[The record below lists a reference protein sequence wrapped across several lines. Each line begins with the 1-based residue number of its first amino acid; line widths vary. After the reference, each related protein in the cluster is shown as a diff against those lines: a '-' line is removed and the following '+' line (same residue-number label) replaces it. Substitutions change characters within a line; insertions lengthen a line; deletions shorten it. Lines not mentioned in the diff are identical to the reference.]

1 MLTAVV
7 MPCLNER
14 GTLEASLDSLRSA
27 SGESG
32 SGNAVFILVDNGSTD
47 GTLEVMRA
55 IKERSAPGEIIISE
69 EPVRGYVPARSR
81 GIVAAADIARRQDV
95 SADKLLIL
103 QVDADTL
110 YDPGYV
116 VAMQAVASTQSN
128 DVMLEGTTHSPH
140 RFLKGHPGFVDLAN
154 ETDAALR
161 DWIVDDSADVVID
174 DKVSG
179 FFYSAYLNWGGHQR
193 DYDRNGH
200 EIFAETSRLFLRGKR
215 TGAQHVR
222 VGTASAAPSRRKIL
236 RNPVRHFATAGFP
249 RNNAWWREWNSRNPG
264 ARDLA
269 TFEASDSKLA
279 LKAAVRTRQ
288 AHVVGL
294 FWLLP
299 LLVQQ
304 MCAPSGGNF
313 KRCPGTSDAASPI
326 FNETLNQPGAL
337 VDQVLHRV
345 DEWATDVYFSPTE
358 LGPRERDRLYFTAV
372 ERA

>member
-14 GTLEASLDSLRSA
+14 GTLETSLDSLRST

-32 SGNAVFILVDNGSTD
+32 SAHAVFILVDNGSTD
-47 GTLEVMRA
+47 GTLDVMRT
-55 IKERSAPGEIIISE
+55 IKARAAPGEVVVCE
-69 EPVRGYVPARSR
+69 ESVRGYVPARSR
-81 GIVAAADIARRQDV
+81 GILAAAEIARAQDV
-95 SADKLLIL
+95 TADKLLIL

-116 VAMQAVASTQSN
+116 AAMQAVASPQSN
-128 DVMLEGTTHSPH
+128 DIMLEGTTHPPH
-140 RFLKGHPGFVDLAN
+140 RFLKGHPGFVGLAN
-154 ETDAALR
+154 ETDAALA
-161 DWIVDDSADVVID
+161 DWMADDSADVVID

-179 FFYSAYLNWGGHQR
+179 FFYSAYLDWGGHQR
-193 DYDRNGH
+193 DYDSDGH

-215 TGAQHVR
+215 AGARHVR

-249 RNNAWWREWNSRNPG
+249 RNHAWWREWNSRNPG

-269 TFEASDSKLA
+269 TFEASDAKLA

-288 AHVVGL
+288 AHIVGL

-304 MCAPSGGNF
+304 IGAPGGGDF
-313 KRCPGTSDAASPI
+313 RRGPGIHEAAGPI
-326 FNETLNQPGAL
+326 FDETLNDPGAL
-337 VDQVLHRV
+337 LDKVLHKV
-345 DEWATDVYFSPTE
+345 DEWAADVYFSPAE
-358 LGPRERDRLYFTAV
+358 LGPGGRDRLYITAP
-372 ERA
+372 

>member
-14 GTLEASLDSLRSA
+14 GTLEASLNSLRTA
-27 SGESG
+27 SGKLG
-32 SGNAVFILVDNGSTD
+32 SSVFILVDNGSTD
-47 GTLEVMRA
+47 GTLDVMRA
-55 IKERSAPGEIIISE
+55 VKERAAPNEIIVCE
-69 EPVRGYVPARSR
+69 EPVRGYVPARCR
-81 GIVAAADIARRQDV
+81 GIVAAADIARQQDV
-95 SADKLLIL
+95 TADKLLIL

-116 VAMQAVASTQSN
+116 AAMQAVASAQSN
-128 DVMLEGTTHSPH
+128 NVLLEGTTHPPH

-154 ETDAALR
+154 ETDEALG
-161 DWIVDDSADVVID
+161 DWIADDSEDVVID

-269 TFEASDSKLA
+269 TFEASDSKLT
-279 LKAAVRTRQ
+279 LEAAVRTRQ

-299 LLVQQ
+299 LLVKQ
-304 MCAPSGGNF
+304 MCTPSGGNS
-313 KRCPGTSDAASPI
+313 KMGLGICDAAGPI
-326 FNETLNQPGAL
+326 FNETLNEPGTL
-337 VDQVLHRV
+337 LDRVLHKV
-345 DEWATDVYFSPTE
+345 DEWAANTYFSPAE
-358 LGPRERDRLYFTAV
+358 LGPDGRDRLISV
-372 ERA
+372 RPKKI

>member
-14 GTLEASLDSLRSA
+14 GTLEASLSSLRTA
-27 SGESG
+27 SGKFG
-32 SGNAVFILVDNGSTD
+32 SLVFILVDNGSTD
-47 GTLEVMRA
+47 GTLDLMRA
-55 IKERSAPGEIIISE
+55 VKERAAPGEIIVCE
-69 EPVRGYVPARSR
+69 EPVRGYVPARFR
-81 GIVAAADIARRQDV
+81 GIVAAANIARRQDIP
-95 SADKLLIL
+95 ADKLLIL

-116 VAMQAVASTQSN
+116 AAMQAVASVHSN
-128 DVMLEGTTHSPH
+128 NVVLEGTTHPPH
-140 RFLKGHPGFVDLAN
+140 RFLKGHPGFVGLAN
-154 ETDAALR
+154 QTDAALR
-161 DWIVDDSADVVID
+161 DWIADDSADVVID

-179 FFYSAYLNWGGHQR
+179 FFYSAYLDWGGHQR

-215 TGAQHVR
+215 TGAQHIR
-222 VGTASAAPSRRKIL
+222 VDAASAAPSRRKIL

-269 TFEASDSKLA
+269 TFEASDSKLT
-279 LKAAVRTRQ
+279 LKAAVRARQ

-304 MCAPSGGNF
+304 MCAASGANF
-313 KRCPGTSDAASPI
+313 KRCPGTSNAVGAT
-326 FNETLNQPGAL
+326 FNLTLNEPGVL
-337 VDQVLHRV
+337 LDKVLHRV
-345 DEWATDVYFSPTE
+345 DEWAADVHFSPAE
-358 LGPRERDRLYFTAV
+358 LGLGGRDRLLVTPP
-372 ERA
+372 